1 MRLRGVEKVTYPPK
15 GSAQVLVKRRGSM
28 RTILRALTV
37 ISAAAS
43 VLVLGSISMAA
54 AGNSTSGSV
63 EITTSIDFSSFPF
76 TGQFTV
82 VNGEALLGC
91 SGGSFMDTPN
101 SGLAVLSNSA
111 KERDLLCTSGQN
123 SGSSFSIV
131 FQPTR
136 PIVNGASSGHWQ
148 VLPGAS
154 RPYANMTGGG
164 DFSVTPPP
172 LNSFIGHEDLTGM
185 VQFTP

>member
-1 MRLRGVEKVTYPPK
+1 
-15 GSAQVLVKRRGSM
+15 M

-37 ISAAAS
+37 VSAAAS
-43 VLVLGSISMAA
+43 VLLLGSISTA

-63 EITTSIDFSSFPF
+63 EITTTIDFSSFPF
-76 TGQFTV
+76 KGTFAV
-82 VNGEALLGC
+82 VTGEALLGC
-91 SGGSFMDTPN
+91 SGGSFMDTPM
-101 SGLAVLSNSA
+101 SGLTVLSHSA

-131 FQPTR
+131 FQPTP
-136 PIVNGASSGHWQ
+136 PIVGGTSSSGHWQ

-154 RPYANMTGGG
+154 GPYANMTGGG
-164 DFSVTPPP
+164 DFSVTVPAP
-172 LNSFIGHEDLTGM
+172 NSFIGHEDLTGT

>member
-1 MRLRGVEKVTYPPK
+1 MR
-15 GSAQVLVKRRGSM
+15 
-28 RTILRALTV
+28 LRALTV

-43 VLVLGSISMAA
+43 VLLVGSISTA

-63 EITTSIDFSSFPF
+63 HITTAINFSSFPF
-76 TGQFTV
+76 KGEFRV
-82 VNGEALLGC
+82 VTGEALLGC
-91 SGGSFMDTPN
+91 SGGSFMDTPM
-101 SGLAVLSNSA
+101 SGLTVFSHSA

-131 FQPTR
+131 FQPTP
-136 PIVNGASSGHWQ
+136 PIVGGASSGHWQ

-154 RPYANMTGGG
+154 GPYANMTGGG
-164 DFSVTPPP
+164 DFSVRPPP
-172 LNSFIGHEDLTGM
+172 PNSFIGHEDLTGT